1 MIFFFLKKKNKIK
14 STPNIKQSFQTYCVL
29 FSMKARVAKIPDI
42 PVTLPFKY
50 KCTVVAKEIINPP
63 IKAIMKSK
71 YESAPNNFYDI
82 YFV

>member
-1 MIFFFLKKKNKIK
+1 
-14 STPNIKQSFQTYCVL
+14 
-29 FSMKARVAKIPDI
+29 MKARVAKMPDI

-71 YESAPNNFYDI
+71 
-82 YFV
+82 